1 MRPHVGA
8 HAASII
14 TQLIITP
21 GPVLTPTLRDILGIL
36 APSGAGLSSPAPE
49 NYQTRKLSN
58 SMRYLP
64 AVNAWVVSGC
74 ANSAAFSAR

>member
-21 GPVLTPTLRDILGIL
+21 GPVLTPTLRDILGIH
-36 APSGAGLSSPAPE
+36 APPGAGLSSPAPE
-49 NYQTRKLSN
+49 NYQTLYATYRQSV
-58 SMRYLP
+58 R
-64 AVNAWVVSGC
+64 G
-74 ANSAAFSAR
+74 